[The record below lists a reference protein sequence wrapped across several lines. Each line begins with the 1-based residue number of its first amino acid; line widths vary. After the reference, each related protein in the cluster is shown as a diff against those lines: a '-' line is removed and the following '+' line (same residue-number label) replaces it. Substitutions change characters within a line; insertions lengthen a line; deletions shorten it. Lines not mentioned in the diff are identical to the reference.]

1 MTLRKLCLEIAAGL
15 AVALVLLIALAASY
29 RSLEFVYQGF

>member
-1 MTLRKLCLEIAAGL
+1 MTLRKLGLEIATGL
-15 AVALVLLIALAASY
+15 AVALVLLIALAASF

>member
-1 MTLRKLCLEIAAGL
+1 MTLRKLGLEIAAGL
-15 AVALVLLIALAASY
+15 AVALVLLIALAASF